1 MDMIKT
7 GRFLAKLRK
16 EQTLTQEQLGSELGV
31 TNKTV
36 SRWETGCYLPP
47 VEMLQMMS
55 EKYGVS
61 INEILAGERLGAED
75 FRVKAEEN
83 IKFTLEHSAFTL
95 KERIDFLKKKWKKE
109 HAFEMTAEMLV
120 IVAAIIC
127 GCLFHS
133 EEVVLVSTFVGF
145 GWSILLYNRMMAYV
159 EDRAYGR
166 KENSNV
172 NKEEKKG

>member
-1 MDMIKT
+1 
-7 GRFLAKLRK
+7 
-16 EQTLTQEQLGSELGV
+16 
-31 TNKTV
+31 
-36 SRWETGCYLPP
+36 
-47 VEMLQMMS
+47 
-55 EKYGVS
+55 
-61 INEILAGERLGAED
+61 
-75 FRVKAEEN
+75 
-83 IKFTLEHSAFTL
+83 
-95 KERIDFLKKKWKKE
+95 
-109 HAFEMTAEMLV
+109 MTAEMLV